1 MSEPK
6 QDDTII
12 RCSCWNVE
20 VKLIGPP
27 IACAACYCQDC
38 DAGAR
43 QIEVLPNA
51 APVRD
56 TDSATSCVLYRKDRV
71 KCSNGAQVLQG
82 RKIKEKSVT
91 NRVVAT
97 CCNTAMFVD
106 FDRGPHWVSVYR
118 ARLERDAPA
127 LQMRINTKFRRANNH
142 LPNDVPSHPTFP
154 LSLAAK
160 LIASRIAMLLRQ

>member
-6 QDDTII
+6 QEEMIV
-12 RCSCWNVE
+12 RCSCERVE

-27 IACAACYCQDC
+27 IVSAACHCQDC

-43 QIEVLPNA
+43 QIEALPNA
-51 APVRD
+51 TPVRD
-56 TDSATSCVLYRKDRV
+56 ADGATSYVLYRKDRV
-71 KCSNGAQVLQG
+71 KFSNGAQLLQG
-82 RKIKEKSVT
+82 HKIKEKSVT

-97 CCNTAMFVD
+97 CCNTAMFVN

-127 LQMRINTKFRRANNH
+127 LQMRINTKFRRANTH
-142 LPNDVPSHPTFP
+142 IPNDVPSYPTFP

-160 LIASRIAMLLRQ
+160 LIASRIAMLLRR